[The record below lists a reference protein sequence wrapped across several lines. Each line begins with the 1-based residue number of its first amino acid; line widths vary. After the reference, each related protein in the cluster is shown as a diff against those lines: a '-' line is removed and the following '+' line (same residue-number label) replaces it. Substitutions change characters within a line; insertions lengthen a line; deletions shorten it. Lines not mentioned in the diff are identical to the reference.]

1 MLYSLEWHTTS
12 NNCEGDLN
20 LLQDLMKLYFHA
32 IMLKPYYIS
41 LMNHGLN
48 RAERYIETLHDI
60 TCRNLTGKEN
70 MAFVSI
76 TCVAQLAE

>member
-1 MLYSLEWHTTS
+1 MR
-12 NNCEGDLN
+12 
-20 LLQDLMKLYFHA
+20 
-32 IMLKPYYIS
+32 
-41 LMNHGLN
+41 NHGLN

-76 TCVAQLAE
+76 TCVAQLVE

>member
-1 MLYSLEWHTTS
+1 MR
-12 NNCEGDLN
+12 
-20 LLQDLMKLYFHA
+20 
-32 IMLKPYYIS
+32 
-41 LMNHGLN
+41 NHGLN

-76 TCVAQLAE
+76 TCVAQLVVMSNEYTSYKNKRIFSL